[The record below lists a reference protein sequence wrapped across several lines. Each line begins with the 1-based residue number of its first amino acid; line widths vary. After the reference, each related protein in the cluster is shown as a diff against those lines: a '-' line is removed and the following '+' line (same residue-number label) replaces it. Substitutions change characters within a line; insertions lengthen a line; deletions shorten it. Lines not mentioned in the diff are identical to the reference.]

1 MYIAAKKNRKLC
13 IKLEYNRTNQPF
25 GVEAGEGGKTG
36 IGVRSERRLSTSL
49 WRWFWQVDVTGELS
63 RSLRRESISLL
74 VVVPHSLLLPA
85 SLAEEHGDYG
95 NILARCFVSAP
106 LLYDEKHKEVPGM
119 PSSSS
124 PYARSILTY
133 EMKLSRKDGTSKN
146 KETKLSASNNNQTQ
160 PQSLP
165 PPPPPKPN
173 TNPTTSQQS
182 ISPLNPRSSSPSSAN
197 SINYAQGSSRYI
209 GGPGT
214 TSALAPPI
222 VVVSPDPSPPETI
235 ERTSLT
241 GEPVPSRT
249 STLSRLRSGPK
260 DMIPVKPPRKQ
271 RSSRF
276 VITEKVEIEKL
287 PPFMGLSRVSV
298 VARNWRELT
307 LFRRRDVACRASTA
321 LRQEASPMRSP
332 FRF

>member
-1 MYIAAKKNRKLC
+1 
-13 IKLEYNRTNQPF
+13 
-25 GVEAGEGGKTG
+25 
-36 IGVRSERRLSTSL
+36 
-49 WRWFWQVDVTGELS
+49 
-63 RSLRRESISLL
+63 
-74 VVVPHSLLLPA
+74 
-85 SLAEEHGDYG
+85 
-95 NILARCFVSAP
+95 
-106 LLYDEKHKEVPGM
+106 M
-119 PSSSS
+119 PSLSS
-124 PYARSILTY
+124 PCTPVHPNTH

-146 KETKLSASNNNQTQ
+146 KDPKPPPSNNNQTQ

-173 TNPTTSQQS
+173 INPTTSQQS
-182 ISPLNPRSSSPSSAN
+182 ISPGQSLNSRSSSPGSAN
-197 SINYAQGSSRYI
+197 SINYVQGSSRYI

-287 PPFMGLSRVSV
+287 PPFMGLFPLLHVIGGI
-298 VARNWRELT
+298 
-307 LFRRRDVACRASTA
+307 
-321 LRQEASPMRSP
+321 
-332 FRF
+332 